1 MNELNAVLTVA
12 SREVVKL
19 VRDPGRLAFT
29 VVISFVWIGLMGGA
43 LQNNLGRAASFDF
56 IAFYFTGVLGGTLF
70 LNAAQ
75 GLVSLIQDRESDFS
89 QEMFVAPVSC
99 YSIVL
104 GKVLG
109 ESLSVF
115 LQGLSMIAIALL
127 LRVPLTPVQLVLL
140 LPASFIAGL
149 LGGAFG
155 LVIMSLF
162 DNQRAAQQIFPV
174 LSLPQFFLAGVL
186 TPIKILPWYLSI
198 LSIVSPMRYGVD
210 LVRNVAYA
218 GRAEYWRVVLF
229 GPLVNLSVMAAM
241 FVVFLAIGSWLFV
254 RRETNR

>member
-1 MNELNAVLTVA
+1 MNELSAVLTVA
-12 SREVVKL
+12 TREVIRL
-19 VRDPGRLAFT
+19 LRDRGRLAFT

-43 LQNNLGRAASFDF
+43 MQTNLGRDARFDF
-56 IAFYFTGVLGGTLF
+56 IAFMFTGVLGGTLF

-75 GLVSLIQDRESDFS
+75 GLVSLIQDRENDFS
-89 QEMFVAPVSC
+89 QAMFVAPVSC
-99 YSIVL
+99 HSIVL

-115 LQGLSMIAIALL
+115 LQGLSMIAIALV
-127 LRVPLTPVQLVLL
+127 LRVPLTPGQTVLL
-140 LPASFIAGL
+140 LPASFLAGL

-162 DNQRAAQQIFPV
+162 ENQRAAQQIFPI

-186 TPIKILPWYLSI
+186 TPVKILPWYLSI
-198 LSIVSPMRYGVD
+198 LSLASPMRYGVD

-218 GRAEYWRVVLF
+218 GRSEYWRVVLF
-229 GPLVNLSVMAAM
+229 GPVVNLTVMAAM
-241 FVVFLAIGSWLFV
+241 FVIFLAIGSWLFV